1 MVRVLQHYTGATN
14 GAHRMQAIK
23 DWFDHYV
30 EVPKMTMVGVLRA
43 SHLAEPAELP
53 HMAGVR

>member
-1 MVRVLQHYTGATN
+1 MVRVLQHCTGATN

-23 DWFDHYV
+23 DWVNHYV
-30 EVPKMTMVGVLRA
+30 EVPKMTMDGALRA

-53 HMAGVR
+53 HMADVR